1 MIEKEIAIL
10 CLLILMS
17 FEMFFDDEDSSY
29 NMQIE
34 NIIMFLKYRINKN
47 PILRLQNYVEE
58 VLPSYTDLQFKS
70 HFR

>member
-17 FEMFFDDEDSSY
+17 FEMFFDNEDSSY

-34 NIIMFLKYRINKN
+34 NIIMFLKYRINK
-47 PILRLQNYVEE
+47 IQYYGCRIM
-58 VLPSYTDLQFKS
+58 
-70 HFR
+70 